1 MGVRRRGR
9 EISLQI
15 LYKIDIRHISLDEAL
30 ATFRDNFNV
39 KEESWA
45 FAELLTIGVC
55 RNRDE
60 INALV
65 EGQSQHW
72 KLDRMPITDRNI
84 IRIAVYEF
92 LHMDDIPTKV
102 SLNEAIELGKIYGSE
117 ESPAFINGILDN
129 IHKNLA
135 VSKGSFE

>member
-15 LYKIDIRHISLDEAL
+15 LYKMDITDMSLDDAL
-30 ATFRDNFNV
+30 VTFRDNFSV

-45 FAELLTIGVC
+45 FAELLTRGVC
-55 RNRDE
+55 NNLEE
-60 INALV
+60 INGLV

-72 KLDRMPITDRNI
+72 KLDRMPVTDRNI
-84 IRIAVYEF
+84 IRIAAYE
-92 LHMDDIPTKV
+92 LLYMDDIPSKV
-102 SLNEAIELGKIYGSE
+102 SLNEAIELGKLYGSE
-117 ESPAFINGILDN
+117 ESSAFINGILDN

-135 VSKGSFE
+135 LSKG

>member
-15 LYKIDIRHISLDEAL
+15 LYKIDITDISLNDAL
-30 ATFRDNFNV
+30 STFRDNFNV

-45 FAELLTIGVC
+45 FAELLTKGVC
-55 RNRDE
+55 QNLDE
-60 INALV
+60 INSLV

-72 KLDRMPITDRNI
+72 KLDRMPVTDRNI
-84 IRIAVYEF
+84 IRIAVYEL
-92 LHMDDIPTKV
+92 LHMDDIPSKV
-102 SLNEAIELGKIYGSE
+102 SLNEAIELGKLYGSE
-117 ESPAFINGILDN
+117 ESSAFINGILDK

-135 VSKGSFE
+135 VSKD

>member
-15 LYKIDIRHISLDEAL
+15 LYKMDITDISLEDAL

-45 FAELLTIGVC
+45 FAELLTKGVC
-55 RNRDE
+55 HNLDE
-60 INALV
+60 INTLI

-72 KLDRMPITDRNI
+72 KLDRMPVTDRNI
-84 IRIAVYEF
+84 IRIAAYEL
-92 LHMDDIPTKV
+92 LHMDDIPSKV
-102 SLNEAIELGKIYGSE
+102 SLNEAIELGKLYGSE
-117 ESPAFINGILDN
+117 ESSAFINGILDN

-135 VSKGSFE
+135 LSKD

>member
-15 LYKIDIRHISLDEAL
+15 LYKMDITDMSLDDAL
-30 ATFRDNFNV
+30 ATFRDNFSV

-45 FAELLTIGVC
+45 FAELLTRGVC
-55 RNRDE
+55 NNLEE
-60 INALV
+60 INGLV

-72 KLDRMPITDRNI
+72 KLDRMPVTDRNI
-84 IRIAVYEF
+84 IRIAAYEL
-92 LHMDDIPTKV
+92 LHLDDIPSKV
-102 SLNEAIELGKIYGSE
+102 SLNEAIELGKLYGSE
-117 ESPAFINGILDN
+117 ESSAFINGILDN

-135 VSKGSFE
+135 LCKD

>member
-15 LYKIDIRHISLDEAL
+15 LYKIDITNMSLDDAL

-45 FAELLTIGVC
+45 FAELLTKGVC
-55 RNRDE
+55 NNIDE
-60 INALV
+60 INGLV

-72 KLDRMPITDRNI
+72 KLDRMPVTDRNI
-84 IRIAVYEF
+84 IRIAAYEL
-92 LHMDDIPTKV
+92 LHMDDIPSKV
-102 SLNEAIELGKIYGSE
+102 SLNEAIELGKLYGSE
-117 ESPAFINGILDN
+117 ESSAFINGILDN

-135 VSKGSFE
+135 LSKD